1 MKQSFRHRI
10 TIFLLGTI
18 ALTII
23 MCWFLNLT
31 FLKRYYAYNK
41 VTLMREVYSAVN
53 DYIGTVKGD
62 SLSKEQKG
70 KIERI
75 EASENVK
82 VYLFQDVEMETAFG
96 TLYFTYFVIYI
107 YT

>member
-18 ALTII
+18 ALTIA

-31 FLKRYYAYNK
+31 FLKRYYAHTK
-41 VTLMREVYSAVN
+41 LTLMREVYSAVN
-53 DYIGTVKGD
+53 DYIGAVNGD
-62 SLSKEQKG
+62 ALSKEQKG
-70 KIERI
+70 RIERI

-82 VYLFQDVEMETAFG
+82 IYLFHLKNLGFA
-96 TLYFTYFVIYI
+96 
-107 YT
+107 